1 MNWKTHINYITN
13 KISKLSGIIAK
24 LRHYLNVGTL
34 RNIYYPYFTYCNI
47 VWGSN
52 YLSRLKSLHKVQKNI
67 IRLITFS
74 KFRESTKPL
83 FIHLKIL
90 DIFQLNTFLISLFMY
105 SQRTKKLPNTFND
118 YFLENNHLHYHNTR
132 SAKTLHVK
140 YYRTNYGKFSLK
152 VRYGMSYLMRQRT
165 QNHILYLKEK

>member
-1 MNWKTHINYITN
+1 MHIILPVFHILYV
-13 KISKLSGIIAK
+13 L
-24 LRHYLNVGTL
+24 
-34 RNIYYPYFTYCNI
+34 YYPYFTYCNI

-52 YLSRLKSLHKVQKNI
+52 YLSRLKSLQKVQKNI

-74 KFRESTKPL
+74 KPL

-132 SAKTLHVK
+132 SAKKLHVK